1 MCRPPDIL
9 MVYLLNTTIATVI
22 NVVYLLTLIF
32 LMVCIILFFTFKKLY
47 IRTSTMAVV
56 MTLGIVTQG
65 VLLNYFGIQ
74 FFQHIFGKILSIIN
88 LSLWFAFI
96 LSFIIA
102 SLDGKFKDIHYSNL
116 INRFGIGTWVA
127 GTSINGIL
135 FYKQFFQWGFI
146 SVIIAVINIVLWI
159 IYIGISVKTFLE
171 ISRTKSYRNVHGIL
185 LLTTVSTQSIV
196 LLLNNVFKD
205 LPVIINLSLL
215 LIGFCFYLVC
225 VFLIIYRYIQSSWS
239 IESDWNNTNCILHG
253 ALSISGIACLVTGLI
268 SIDTIRLIW
277 RAALIIFIT
286 VESIE
291 IYRLFKRIQHY
302 GFKKAIFIYDVT
314 QWSRVFTFAMF
325 YTLTSLIHT
334 HLFIGSIVIDTILN
348 AGVWVVLILLMFELM
363 LCFSD
368 FIKATKQSSRQI
380 SKENKVSSPF

>member
-1 MCRPPDIL
+1 M
-9 MVYLLNTTIATVI
+9 VI
-22 NVVYLLTLIF
+22 NVVYLLILIF

-47 IRTSTMAVV
+47 IRTSTMAMV
-56 MTLGIVTQG
+56 MATGIVTQG

-74 FFQHIFGKILSIIN
+74 FFQHIFGKILSILN

-116 INRFGIGTWVA
+116 INRFGIGTWIA
-127 GTSINGIL
+127 GTSISGIL

-146 SVIIAVINIVLWI
+146 SVIIAIINIVLWI

-196 LLLNNVFKD
+196 LLLNTVFKEFPD
-205 LPVIINLSLL
+205 IFNLSLL
-215 LIGFCFYLVC
+215 IIGFCFYLVC
-225 VFLIIYRYIQSSWS
+225 VFFIIYRYIKNSWS
-239 IESDWNNTNCILHG
+239 IEMDWNNTNCILHG
-253 ALSISGIACLVTGLI
+253 ALSISGIACLVTGII

-291 IYRLFKRIQHY
+291 IYRLFKRIKHY
-302 GFKKAIFIYDVT
+302 GITKAIFIYDVT

-325 YTLTSLIHT
+325 YILTSLIHT
-334 HLFIGSIVIDTILN
+334 HLFIGSFVIDTILN
-348 AGVWVVLILLMFELM
+348 EGVWVVMILLMFELM

-368 FIKATKQSSRQI
+368 LIKAIKQSSRQI
-380 SKENKVSSPF
+380 GKENEVSSPF